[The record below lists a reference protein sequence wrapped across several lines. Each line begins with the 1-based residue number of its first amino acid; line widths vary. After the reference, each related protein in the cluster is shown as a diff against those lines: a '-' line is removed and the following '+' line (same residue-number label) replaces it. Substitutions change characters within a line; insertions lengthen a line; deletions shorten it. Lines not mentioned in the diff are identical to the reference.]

1 MATLKHL
8 FSYINHSFREGWDS
22 PALTDYGTDRTYTY
36 GDVATQMARLHL
48 YYEQLGLHAGD
59 KIAVCGVNSSNWAV
73 GFLSILSYNAVA
85 VSVLADFTGADIEK
99 LVNHSDAQVLF
110 VGPMVEKKINI
121 SHMPALKAVISTA
134 DFHLVY
140 AAQPKFR
147 EAYEMLDDT
156 FQAIYPQGFKP
167 EHVHY
172 REDNLDDLALINY
185 TSGTTSNPKGVML
198 TYRSLSSNV
207 QYSME
212 NMECHPGINLV
223 SLLPL
228 AHMFGMMIEL
238 IYQMA
243 GGSHVWFI
251 TRLTTPVLM
260 QALRECKPIIV
271 MVVPMVLEKIYQ
283 KQIRPVVRKP
293 LVRVLW
299 HIPGIGTLI
308 KKRIRKGLMDALG
321 GNIRVLISGG
331 AAINPEVEKCLMDIH
346 FPYLTGYGMTECGP
360 LVCYVPWQQF
370 KAHSCGRLV
379 DRMELRID
387 SPDRRGSGAGKAM
400 QSEIV
405 GEIQLRGDNCMVG
418 YYKNPEATKAA
429 FTEDGWMHTGDL
441 GCIDAQGNVFL
452 RGRCKTMILGPSG
465 QNIYPEE
472 IESLLNAQ
480 PAIDEALVVSRDN
493 KLHALIYLTD
503 EHVEQMREEGMNL
516 QEAVLQ
522 AVEDVN
528 RQLPSYSRIANFEF
542 MFKEFEKTPKRSIK
556 RYLYQ

>member
-8 FSYINHSFREGWDS
+8 FSYINHSFREGWDN

-185 TSGTTSNPKGVML
+185 SSGTTGNPKGVML
-198 TYRSLSSNV
+198 SYRALSSNV
-207 QYSME
+207 QYSIDHSKDD
-212 NMECHPGINLV
+212 MECRPGVNLV
-223 SLLPL
+223 SMLPL

-238 IYQMA
+238 IYQIA
-243 GGSHVWFI
+243 GGSHVYFI
-251 TRLTTPVLM
+251 TRLTTPTLM
-260 QALRECKPIIV
+260 KAFRECQPLIIL
-271 MVVPMVLEKIYQ
+271 VVPMVLEKIYE
-283 KQIRPVVRKP
+283 KKIRPVVSKP
-293 LVRVLW
+293 IVRLLWNTPIAGRLVRN
-299 HIPGIGTLI
+299 
-308 KKRIRKGLMDALG
+308 RIRQGLMDAFG
-321 GNIRVLISGG
+321 GKLKSLISGG
-331 AAINPEVEKCLMDIH
+331 AALNPEVEKCLMDIR
-346 FPYLTGYGMTECGP
+346 FPYLSGYGMTECGP
-360 LVCYVPWQQF
+360 LVSYVPWQQF

-379 DRMELRID
+379 DRMEIRID
-387 SPDRRGSGAGKAM
+387 SSDTATVP
-400 QSEIV
+400 
-405 GEIQLRGDNCMVG
+405 GEILLRGDHVMLG
-418 YYKNPEATKAA
+418 YYKNPEATQEA
-429 FTEDGWMHTGDL
+429 FTTDGWMRTGDL
-441 GCIDAQGNVFL
+441 GTIDKEGNIFL

-493 KLHALIYLTD
+493 KLHALIYLAD
-503 EHVEQMREEGMNL
+503 EHVEQMREDGMNL
-516 QEAVLQ
+516 QEAILQ